1 MLLLCTWEPHGA
13 ATDEEDAEMTTST
26 SYYITS
32 SEYVGPN
39 VAERPNSKRYYITTV
54 APRTNMSH
62 EIRVSGWLGT
72 TSDISEYACGEFET
86 LESATAALD
95 EITGDDYRDAD
106 DSDRLIGCSADGEP
120 IEALVCRIAG
130 ALEQWGAQASKDWCH
145 AAMLE
150 DVTAS
155 TTDDEID
162 AMVAELYADLGRE
175 MNAALSTG
183 AVEKM
188 YQTRRDELVA
198 EAKAEAEADAESED

>member
-1 MLLLCTWEPHGA
+1 MN
-13 ATDEEDAEMTTST
+13 

-39 VAERPNSKRYYITTV
+39 TGARLNSKRYFITKI

-62 EIRVSGWLGT
+62 EIRTDGWLGT
-72 TSDISEYACGEFET
+72 TNDIAEYAYGEFDT
-86 LESATAALD
+86 LEAATAALD
-95 EITGDDYRDAD
+95 EITGDDFREPEGDIDPLGLDAD
-106 DSDRLIGCSADGEP
+106 GNE
-120 IEALVCRIAG
+120 IEVLACRIARS
-130 ALEQWGAQASKDWCH
+130 LEQWGAQASKDWCH

-162 AMVAELYADLGRE
+162 AMVAELDADLGRE

-198 EAKAEAEADAESED
+198 EAKAEAEADVAEEENE